1 MTREDLFHAI
11 GEAEESRLA
20 HSEIMGSSN
29 VFALEEGNGK
39 HKKRI
44 PLRFALIAAIVA
56 CLAFSALASERYLSG
71 YIEGGMQK
79 YTFRHLDGRLEER
92 EGFEWG
98 IYLDVEVIEP
108 IWALEE
114 FYIPKAMND
123 EVVGAYSWTDDRI
136 YGFTIVEKNREDML
150 QFKQWGIFHYEPGRP
165 VYSLMG
171 TPEYEPTS
179 SIIQWGNQEYM
190 LVEDGSVCYLF
201 WSDGRYLFYLRF
213 NDYMDMDRVRE
224 IVESL
229 TPVDSL
235 EPYMWTP

>member
-1 MTREDLFHAI
+1 MTREDLFHAF

-29 VFALEEGNGK
+29 VFALEKGNVK

-44 PLRFALIAAIVA
+44 ALRFALIAAIVA
-56 CLAFSALASERYLSG
+56 CLAFSALASERYLGGS
-71 YIEGGMQK
+71 IEGGMK
-79 YTFRHLDGRLEER
+79 TGVTNFDGKLVESED
-92 EGFEWG
+92 FTWD
-98 IYLDVEVIEP
+98 IYLDIEVNEP
-108 IWALEE
+108 LRALEE
-114 FYIPKAMND
+114 FYIPKAMNN
-123 EVVGAYSWTDDRI
+123 VGVGYYSWIEDRI
-136 YGFTIVEKNREDML
+136 YGFTIVEKNGGDML
-150 QFKQWGIFHYEPGRP
+150 EFKQWGNASYEPGRP

-171 TPEYEPTS
+171 TPEYEPTP